1 MRPLISKFGDVSL
14 ALDRLRKGGSKDS
27 WLNSG
32 TTRVIGALECLS
44 TIRNPN
50 VMPIELICCIWGKV
64 DWCYIS
70 NKKMYLQIAVSV

>member
-1 MRPLISKFGDVSL
+1 MRPLISKLGDVSL

-50 VMPIELICCIWGKV
+50 VMPIELKHANKFNMLYLGKGRLV
-64 DWCYIS
+64 LY
-70 NKKMYLQIAVSV
+70 